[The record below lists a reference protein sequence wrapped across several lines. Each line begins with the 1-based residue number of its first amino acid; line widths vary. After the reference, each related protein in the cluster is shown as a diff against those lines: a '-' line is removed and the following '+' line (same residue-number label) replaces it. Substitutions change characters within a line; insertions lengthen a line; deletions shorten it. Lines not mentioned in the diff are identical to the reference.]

1 MKELERYLGTT
12 YSDSF
17 QPAITTETADNFPD
31 PEMPTITELGTNRPK
46 TDGDMTYLDK
56 KNIDEAILQKLRK
69 KDVYES
75 DMHKIY
81 NLILGQTN
89 EQLQ

>member
-1 MKELERYLGTT
+1 MKELEWYLGTT
-12 YSDSF
+12 YSYDF
-17 QPAITTETADNFPD
+17 QPAIITETSANFPD
-31 PEMPTITELGTNRPK
+31 PGMPTITELGTERPK
-46 TDGDMTYLDK
+46 TDGEMTYLEK
-56 KNIDEAILQKLRK
+56 KNIDESIHQKLRK

-81 NLILGQTN
+81 NLIVGQTN